1 MRGPDSN
8 LLIFRHNKGCNCKR
22 SGCLRNYCECYEAKI
37 PCSQYCKCVGC
48 KNLDTETGT
57 KVLCSPLKT
66 GQVTLPGQGLNMTER
81 WFKPSTSLKSKLLQA
96 NTPLDSEDKGGTSF
110 SAQEFVLLQ
119 KTEQQYFRRSQAAL
133 QFCHAGGGGG
143 DLPVFTC
150 SGGFQ
155 FSCSSWLIS

>member
-1 MRGPDSN
+1 MSPVLTFS
-8 LLIFRHNKGCNCKR
+8 FRHNKGCNCKR
-22 SGCLRNYCECYEAKI
+22 SGCLKNYCECYEAKI

-96 NTPLDSEDKGGTSF
+96 NTPLDAEDKGLIFIYPPG
-110 SAQEFVLLQ
+110 VI
-119 KTEQQYFRRSQAAL
+119 R
-133 QFCHAGGGGG
+133 
-143 DLPVFTC
+143 VMNNI
-150 SGGFQ
+150 SGGMRQ
-155 FSCSSWLIS
+155 PFSFVTQEVVEATCQCLLAQVCRGCV